1 VPVETLDLALAN
13 WGSGAR
19 ATLGFWRE
27 TYDQQALERSREALQ
42 L

>member
-19 ATLGFWRE
+19 ATLGLRPE
-27 TYDQQALERSREALQ
+27 TRDHHALERCQEALE